1 MRFFYALLTIVLKV
15 LEEAWITILTVL
27 FITALSN
34 IEQPIYRSPET
45 FDVCYPP
52 SQLTDSPD
60 FHPQQ
65 EKHIQPWPLL
75 MFMELTVKSKCLC
88 RYLTFIYTLYVCI
101 RIAVCM
107 HAYMYTCVLSPYVYC
122 VLYAYVLY
130 VYVSHVY
137 VCVLWS
143 RWKK

>member
-15 LEEAWITILTVL
+15 LEEAWVTILTIL

-45 FDVCYPP
+45 FNVCYPP

-65 EKHIQPWPLL
+65 EKHIQP
-75 MFMELTVKSKCLC
+75 
-88 RYLTFIYTLYVCI
+88 
-101 RIAVCM
+101 
-107 HAYMYTCVLSPYVYC
+107 
-122 VLYAYVLY
+122 
-130 VYVSHVY
+130 
-137 VCVLWS
+137 
-143 RWKK
+143 